1 MTNLSSTIKQ
11 DLAEFN
17 KLDQNRKMAVI
28 AIIFGLFI
36 ISIIVG
42 ANVTKKSGTDS
53 STTSTPTSGALENA
67 KPSTTVALSPAK
79 QTVKV
84 GQATK
89 VDVVLSKLPVT
100 AADVVLKYDP
110 KQVTVSGLTNGN
122 VFPRVIGMKDENGKI
137 TYNGSLSEQ
146 SPTDRKEGVVF
157 SFTITPKAGA
167 KSVVIDFDHTK
178 TLTAINGENTLGS
191 TVGGIYTTQ

>member
-42 ANVTKKSGTDS
+42 ANVTKKSDTD
-53 STTSTPTSGALENA
+53 TQTATPTTGALENA
-67 KPSTTVALSPAK
+67 KPSTTIALSPAK
-79 QTVKV
+79 QTIKV
-84 GQATK
+84 GEATK
-89 VDVVLSKLPVT
+89 IDVMLSKLPVT
-100 AADVVLKYDP
+100 AADVILTYDA
-110 KQVTVSGLTNGN
+110 KQVTVSALTNGT
-122 VFPRVIGMKDENGKI
+122 VFPRVIGMKNETGKI
-137 TYNGSLSEQ
+137 TYNGSLSEE
-146 SPTDRKEGVVF
+146 SPTDRKEGVIF
-157 SFTITPKAGA
+157 SFTVTPKAGA

-191 TVGGIYTTQ
+191 TVGGIYTIQ

>member
-11 DLAEFN
+11 DLSEFN

-42 ANVTKKSGTDS
+42 ANVTKKSDS
-53 STTSTPTSGALENA
+53 EPTTTTPTTSAIENI
-67 KPSTTVALSPAK
+67 KPSTTIALSPAK
-79 QTVKV
+79 QTVKAGEAV
-84 GQATK
+84 T
-89 VDVVLSKLPVT
+89 VEVMLSKLPVT
-100 AADVVLKYDP
+100 AADVVLSYDP
-110 KQVTVSGLTNGN
+110 KRVTISALTNGT
-122 VFPRVIGMKDENGKI
+122 VFPQVIGMKNENGKI
-137 TYNGSLSEQ
+137 TYNGSLSEK

-157 SFTITPKAGA
+157 SFTMTPKAGA
-167 KSVVIDFDHTK
+167 KSVIIDFDNTK

-191 TVGGIYTTQ
+191 TVGGIYTIQ

>member
-1 MTNLSSTIKQ
+1 MTNLSGTIKQ

-42 ANVTKKSGTDS
+42 ANVTKKSDS
-53 STTSTPTSGALENA
+53 ESTATTPTSGALENA
-67 KPSTTVALSPAK
+67 KPSTTIALSPAK
-79 QTVKV
+79 QTIKV
-84 GQATK
+84 GSATK
-89 VDVVLSKLPVT
+89 IDVMLSKLPVT
-100 AADVVLKYDP
+100 AADVVLTYDT
-110 KQVTVSGLTNGN
+110 KQVTVSNLTNGS
-122 VFPRVIGMKDENGKI
+122 VFPRVIGMKNENGKI

-157 SFTITPKAGA
+157 SFTVTPKAGA
-167 KSVVIDFDHTK
+167 KSVVIDFDATK

-191 TVGGIYTTQ
+191 TVGGIYTVQ